1 MGRKKKTKTVEVV
14 ESQPISYSGKV
25 IIKKIKK
32 GKVVS
37 TQVSHNEG
45 TTELFKFLL
54 NCLAGN
60 WLPDSRPSWI
70 TTAQRDNSTST
81 DSPSTKYVSNNITSI
96 SQPPVVYELK
106 TGPYIEYKFLIPFKP
121 EYSNRGFNC
130 LVLYNNDNKPSSF
143 NDGDDVANGYSMTV
157 MLDNQQLA
165 SDEQMLIIWQL
176 EIKN

>member
-70 TTAQRDNSTST
+70 TTAQRNDSTST
-81 DSPSTKYVSNNITSI
+81 FTYVSDNITSI
-96 SQPPVVYELK
+96 SQPPVVYELQ
-106 TGPYIEYKFLIPFKP
+106 TGPYIEYKFLLPFKP
-121 EYSNRGFNC
+121 EYSNGFNC
-130 LVLYNNDNKPSSF
+130 LVLYNNDNKPSSVVH
-143 NDGDDVANGYSMTV
+143 GQDVEDGYSMRV
-157 MLDNQQLA
+157 MFDDQQA
-165 SDEQMLIIWQL
+165 SSNEQILIIWQL
-176 EIKN
+176 EIRN